1 MDLEKIVFLAIV
13 IAIGLFVTCSVV
25 LFVRDGLL
33 AKKEGR
39 SRNMAVTVTFI
50 LAMAVAGIAAV
61 IGILLGLFLVSMVI
75 WGM

>member
-1 MDLEKIVFLAIV
+1 
-13 IAIGLFVTCSVV
+13 
-25 LFVRDGLL
+25 
-33 AKKEGR
+33 
-39 SRNMAVTVTFI
+39 MAVTVTFI